1 MRSFGRRS
9 TNFSL
14 SNIWE
19 FYQLGKFNFDP
30 EYQRSGDV
38 WSEDKKSF
46 LIDSIVKNFPLP
58 PIFLHESI
66 EEDSGKSSYDVI
78 DGKQRLLTIIAFI
91 KDEIFLPEDCSMDGL
106 GISELD
112 GKKFS
117 DFKEEPLLGIKKKFW
132 QYELTIEFI
141 ESNESEVID
150 SIFDRLNR
158 NGEPLNAQELRNATY
173 HSSSFYKS
181 ILNISK
187 NVYIQELLFKL
198 DKNRKEDVEFCSELY
213 FTLIEGRIIDSNKQQ
228 LDEMYVKYCS
238 DNKSQQEL
246 EQYEL
251 EFNEIV
257 SILEKILS
265 GFTKYYIYSVSH
277 LYALWC
283 LAWQTKKQGVDAS
296 AINSRIPDF
305 YSKVKAKDYSE
316 KQYISEYIYSM
327 QQATKS
333 YTSRNKRVNALLSCM
348 EMNTI

>member
-1 MRSFGRRS
+1 MRIFGRHS

-19 FYQLGKFNFDP
+19 FYLLGKFNFDP
-30 EYQRSGDV
+30 EYQRGGEV
-38 WSEDKKSF
+38 WGEDKKSF

-66 EEDSGKSSYDVI
+66 DEDSGKSSYDVI

-91 KDEIFLPEDCSMDGL
+91 KDEIHLPEDCSMDGL
-106 GISELD
+106 GIAELD

-117 DFKEEPLLGIKKKFW
+117 DFKEDPLLVIKKKFW

-141 ESNESEVID
+141 ETNEGEVID

-181 ILNISK
+181 ILNISS
-187 NVYIQELLFKL
+187 NVFIQKLLFKL
-198 DKNRKEDVEFCSELY
+198 EKNRKEDIEFCSELY
-213 FTLIEGRIIDSNKQQ
+213 FTLIEGHVIDSNKQQ
-228 LDEMYVKYCS
+228 LDEMYAKYCC
-238 DNKSQQEL
+238 DNKTLEEL
-246 EQYEL
+246 QRYEL
-251 EFNEIV
+251 EFEDIV
-257 SILEKILS
+257 VILEKILS
-265 GFTKYYIYSVSH
+265 GFSKYYIYSVSH

-283 LAWQTKKQGVDAS
+283 LAWQTKSQGVDVAL
-296 AINSRIPDF
+296 INKKLPDF
-305 YSKVKAKDYSE
+305 YNKVKAKDFSDNL
-316 KQYISEYIYSM
+316 YISDYVNSM

-333 YTSRNKRVNALLSCM
+333 YSSRNKRVNALLSCM
-348 EMNTI
+348 NMNTI